1 MGKVEWGDVG
11 KPCVYVDPRGKHYAA
26 LITAVHGGECINLV
40 YVNDAEGQKD
50 NYGQKVMRSS
60 SCMHGNIQQA
70 HGNYWL
76 LPGEERVPPKYK
88 DMSSVVVSE

>member
-1 MGKVEWGDVG
+1 MTSVTQDDVG
-11 KPCVYVDPRGKHYAA
+11 RACVFHDPRGRAYDA
-26 LITAVHGGECINLV
+26 LITAVHGSQCVNLV
-40 YVNDAEGQKD
+40 YVNDAAGQKD

-76 LPGEERVPPKYK
+76 LPGEVREPSEYPDTY
-88 DMSSVVVSE
+88 SVVAAD